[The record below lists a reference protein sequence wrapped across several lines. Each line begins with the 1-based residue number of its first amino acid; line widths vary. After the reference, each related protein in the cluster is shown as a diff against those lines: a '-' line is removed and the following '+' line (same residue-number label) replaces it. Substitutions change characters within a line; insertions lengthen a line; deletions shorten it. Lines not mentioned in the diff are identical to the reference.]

1 MPAKPPQSDTVT
13 EVLESSILFDSGALL
28 DLAKALVPAT
38 LTLVAVIVAL
48 VIVNRLLLGNVKNHE
63 SDSIVGRQLVM
74 LALTIVGIVAFIL
87 ALPID
92 SARQGQLLGLLGL
105 ILSGAIALSSTNLLG
120 NIMSGLMLR
129 AVHAF
134 RLGDF
139 IEVGE
144 EFGRVSE
151 RGLFHVEIQTPRRE
165 FVTVPNTLLVSAPV
179 RVTPVR
185 SPTGSTDKPVVV
197 VSTTVSLGYDVP
209 RLEIEQHLL
218 AATERAGLHDPYV
231 RVLSLGDYSVTY
243 QVSGL
248 YDDPEGLLAAR
259 SRINAQVL
267 DALHG
272 AGIEIVSPLFLNE
285 RAFAPNRSFIPRKSV
300 VEGATTEP
308 HDVAPAAVFDKAT
321 SGALRE
327 RFEELR
333 QRLLDEIKELEK
345 RVESG
350 EGLEGEDIA
359 AQIARAQRNVDRLN
373 QALEDQEPGASE

>member
-1 MPAKPPQSDTVT
+1 M
-13 EVLESSILFDSGALL
+13 EFDSAALL
-28 DLAKALVPAT
+28 ALAKEWAPAAI
-38 LTLVAVIVAL
+38 TLVGVIVGLA
-48 VIVNRLLLGNVKNHE
+48 VADRILLGNLKSHE
-63 SDSIVGRQLVM
+63 NDSIVGRQLIV
-74 LALTIVGIVAFIL
+74 LALSIVGVVVFIL

-92 SARQGQLLGLLGL
+92 PNRQGQLLGLLGL

-165 FVTVPNTLLVSAPV
+165 FVTIPNTHLVSNPV
-179 RVTPVR
+179 RVTPTR
-185 SPTGSTDKPVVV
+185 AQPGSKEELVAVIA
-197 VSTTVSLGYDVP
+197 TTVSLGYDVP
-209 RLEIEQHLL
+209 RAEVEQHLL
-218 AATERAGLHDPYV
+218 AAAEKAGLEEPYV
-231 RVLSLGDYSVTY
+231 RVLGLGDHSVTY
-243 QVSGL
+243 QVAGL
-248 YDDPEGLLAAR
+248 LDDPDALLPAR

-272 AGIEIVSPLFLNE
+272 AGIEIVSPLFVNE
-285 RAFAPNRSFIPRKSV
+285 RAFAPARSFLPRKPV
-300 VEGATTEP
+300 VSGDAPSEP

-321 SGALRE
+321 TGAMRE

-333 QRLLDEIKELEK
+333 QRLLEDIKELE
-345 RVESG
+345 RRIADG
-350 EGLEGEDIA
+350 ETEEGEDLE
-359 AQIARAQRNVDRLN
+359 AQVALARRNVERLT
-373 QALEDQEPGASE
+373 QALEDQDSGGRS